1 MGRKSVIFLAIC
13 YGLFT
18 YWLTHPWQTTRY
30 ANDLVGYRYQDLP
43 ILMVSILPW
52 IVVFLVVRKKLPKL
66 SRFSCAIL
74 GVASCVSILNV
85 VYHAYYEPYSATAGY
100 APRLIDAV
108 NFWLRLSASF
118 AKPVVVL
125 ACLIYPLHVVRRMIK
140 DKHRG
145 DAV

>member
-1 MGRKSVIFLAIC
+1 MEKKSVIFLAIC

-18 YWLTHPWQTTRY
+18 YWLTHPWQTIHY
-30 ANDLVGYRYQDLP
+30 ANELVGYRYQDLP

-52 IVVFLVVRKKLPKL
+52 IVVFLLVRNKLPKL

-74 GVASCVSILNV
+74 GVASCVAILNV
-85 VYHAYYEPYSATAGY
+85 VYHAYYDAYSATAGY
-100 APRLIDAV
+100 APRLIDTV
-108 NFWLRLSASF
+108 NFWLRLFAGF

-125 ACLIYPLHVVRRMIK
+125 ACLIYPIYAVRRMIK
-140 DKHRG
+140 VKHRG